1 MRARRK
7 RFQVIVSA
15 CYGSRGDVMPCLTIA
30 AALARRLEGQATV
43 VAMANPVFENAVA
56 ANVRFIGVGSRDEY
70 ECVQRDHASR
80 RDARVVVRYW
90 LDHLET
96 HAERILEARADAGRT
111 IVLAHTLDLAVR
123 CVDERANDECL
134 TCYSLVLSPAL
145 LRTPNQTIPPFAGER
160 LRCFGRSR
168 WAMRA
173 ADCLVDIAFAPQL
186 NAFRASLGSTKPV
199 KRVFDEWFLCKAG
212 VFAMYPE
219 YFERAADA
227 GSRKVFQID
236 FPQEGGAVNVTGL
249 NAIRVAREFIDRD
262 DAPTVVFVSASGN
275 PPFASQFFATAV
287 KAMRRLAGAKAIL
300 LTRHRDRI
308 GELPENAIHIDFLPL
323 HLCRDAGLKIAA
335 LVHHGTIGCSAT
347 ALRSAW
353 PQVVVPAAFDQP
365 YNAALLEA
373 MGAAQI
379 IHMTRL
385 TRTRLVKA
393 LKIVFKEE
401 ARAPETAPRRRAN
414 DASSPQARVAE
425 IIAKELLQ
433 YG

>member
-30 AALARRLEGQATV
+30 AELARRLDGEATV
-43 VAMANPVFENAVA
+43 VAMANPVFEDAVA
-56 ANVRFIGVGSRDEY
+56 ANVRFIGVGSREEY
-70 ECVQRDHASR
+70 ERVQRNHASR

-90 LDHLET
+90 LNHLET
-96 HAERILEARADAGRT
+96 HAARILEAVADADRT

-123 CVDERANDECL
+123 CVDERADDECL
-134 TCYSLVLSPAL
+134 TCYSILLSPAL

-160 LRCFGRSR
+160 VRCFGRSR

-236 FPQEGGAVNVTGL
+236 FPQEGGDVSVTCL
-249 NAIRVAREFIDRD
+249 DAIRVAREFIDRD

-275 PPFASQFFATAV
+275 PPFASKFFAAAV

-308 GELPENAIHIDFLPL
+308 GELPQNAIHINFLPL
-323 HLCRDAGLKIAA
+323 HICRDAGLKIAA

-365 YNAALLEA
+365 YNAAILEA
-373 MGAAQI
+373 MGAAKI

-393 LKIVFKEE
+393 LEIVLEE
-401 ARAPETAPRRRAN
+401 DGRAPEPAQRRRAN